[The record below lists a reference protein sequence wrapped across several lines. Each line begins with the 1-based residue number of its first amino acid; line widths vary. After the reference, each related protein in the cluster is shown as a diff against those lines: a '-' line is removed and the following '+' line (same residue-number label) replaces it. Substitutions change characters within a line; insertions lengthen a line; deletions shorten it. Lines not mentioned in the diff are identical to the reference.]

1 MKNQKN
7 DHVSSFVKVIIDRV
21 HGGRKQDRKFWD
33 RKIENPRNDLGGF
46 SNGEI
51 PIEQQEGFAQTLK
64 QARAKRAVFLLGI
77 LLLCFVFA
85 LVYSRPN
92 LFPFLSY
99 SKIYQSISEY
109 FPEKYE
115 AKNQIKAV
123 APKPLEE
130 PVASRTAKKEYTF
143 SEEQI
148 ARAKFNVENEK
159 KQNPLSTS
167 ESYHIRSGKLKRDS
181 LSKSFKDY
189 EHRYEIEFL
198 SGRRFYA
205 DSIIVTDD
213 MVTFENKRGLI
224 FSVSKNEVKTMK
236 RLN

>member
-1 MKNQKN
+1 MENQKN

-21 HGGRKQDRKFWD
+21 HGGRKQDSKFWD

-51 PIEQQEGFAQTLK
+51 PIEEQEGLAQTLK
-64 QARAKRAVFLLGI
+64 QARSKRAVFLLGI

-109 FPEKYE
+109 FPEKYK
-115 AKNQIKAV
+115 AKNQIKVV

-130 PVASRTAKKEYTF
+130 QVESRTAKKEYTF
-143 SEEQI
+143 SEEQV
-148 ARAKFNVENEK
+148 ARAKFNIEKKK
-159 KQNPLSTS
+159 KQNFLSIN
-167 ESYHIRSGKLKRDS
+167 EPYHVSNEKRKRDP
-181 LSKSFKDY
+181 LSKSFEDDK
-189 EHRYEIEFL
+189 HRYEIEFL
-198 SGRRFYA
+198 SGRRVYA
-205 DSIIVTDD
+205 DSVIVTDD
-213 MVTFENKRGLI
+213 MVTFENKGGLI
-224 FSVSKNEVKTMK
+224 FSVSKDEVKKMN